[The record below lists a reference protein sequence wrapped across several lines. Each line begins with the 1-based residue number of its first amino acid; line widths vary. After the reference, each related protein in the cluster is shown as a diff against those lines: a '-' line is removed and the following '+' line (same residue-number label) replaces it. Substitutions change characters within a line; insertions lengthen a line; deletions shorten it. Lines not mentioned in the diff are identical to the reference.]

1 MIMHFRTVCGRLLG
15 YRTAPFGMIWARG
28 VLRVDGAKQR
38 LFQGAG
44 HFAAYGKPLYRPDLP
59 ERRALYVCVV
69 LLVRCSR

>member
-38 LFQGAG
+38 LFRGAG
-44 HFAAYGKPLYRPDLP
+44 HFAACGKPLYGLDLS
-59 ERRALYVCVV
+59 ERCTLYVGAV
-69 LLVRCSR
+69 LLDRY